1 MKSIKSIARRIMV
14 VILGTLLLSL
24 VNLPINSQ
32 PQDQHEADIISIA
45 TKDPQFSTLANALE
59 TADLVETL
67 KAEGPFTVF
76 APNDKAFQKLP
87 DGTLD
92 NLLQDTNKLKEV
104 LLYHVITSK
113 VLAADVV
120 NLKEAKAANEK
131 TIDIEVKEGNVM
143 LNSTS
148 KIIATDILAKN
159 GAIHIIDTVL
169 MPPEEAN
176 ETIVGVAKNAGIFT
190 SLLDSAAKAG
200 LVETLESDGPF
211 TLLAPTDEAFS
222 KLPAATLDSLLKGIP
237 RLKDLLLYHVLK
249 GQVPSSEV
257 VKLDEAE
264 AMNQQNLYISLKGDN
279 VFINEAKVTQTDIK
293 AKNGIIHIIDTVL
306 VPSAPTS
313 VESVKKLPTYW
324 GLIKNVQ

>member
-1 MKSIKSIARRIMV
+1 MKSIKSITRRIMV
-14 VILGTLLLSL
+14 AVLGTLLLSL
-24 VNLPINSQ
+24 VNSPSNSQ
-32 PQDQHEADIISIA
+32 PQDQHEVDIISIA
-45 TKDPQFSTLANALE
+45 TKDPQFSTLAQALE
-59 TADLVETL
+59 IAGLVETL
-67 KAEGPFTVF
+67 KTEGPFTVF

-87 DGTLD
+87 EGTLD
-92 NLLQDTNKLKEV
+92 GLLQDTSKLKEV

-120 NLKEAKAANEK
+120 NLKEAKAANDK
-131 TIDIEVKEGNVM
+131 TIDIEVKEGNVI

-148 KIIATDILAKN
+148 KVIATDILAKN

-200 LVETLESDGPF
+200 LVETLESDEPL

-222 KLPAATLDSLLKGIP
+222 KLPAATLDSLLKDIP
-237 RLKDLLLYHVLK
+237 RLKNLLLYHVLE
-249 GQVPSSEV
+249 GQIPSSEV
-257 VKLDEAE
+257 IKLDEAE
-264 AMNQQNLYISLKGDN
+264 PMNQQNLYISLKGDD

-313 VESVKKLPTYW
+313 VELVKKLPTYW

>member
-222 KLPAATLDSLLKGIP
+222 KLPAATLDSLLKEISST
-237 RLKDLLLYHVLK
+237 LKLAHL
-249 GQVPSSEV
+249 
-257 VKLDEAE
+257 
-264 AMNQQNLYISLKGDN
+264 
-279 VFINEAKVTQTDIK
+279 
-293 AKNGIIHIIDTVL
+293 
-306 VPSAPTS
+306 SAPTNS
-313 VESVKKLPTYW
+313 S
-324 GLIKNVQ
+324 NVFPMS